1 VPPLKL
7 WLCRQKRLRQHLNA
21 LDHGGWWRVSRSSG
35 HASSPREEARSHRAR
50 RIQAVHNV
58 ACDPGPI
65 AARCRDPVRGD
76 RGRLGHRRTNPFV
89 AGLAFG
95 GLEEQSRRRLL
106 RFGHCRIVAGFLA
119 GLALASG
126 NTLSLP
132 APVLWVAVGL
142 IIAWAG
148 MLLRLWAVL
157 TLGRF
162 FTTTV
167 VVRAE
172 QTVVTGGPYR
182 FVRHPSYLGVLILLF
197 GFGLALGDLASA
209 VAMVVLPTM
218 GLLWRIKVEE
228 AALRAELGDRYIEY
242 CKGHARLI
250 PGIW

>member
-1 VPPLKL
+1 MWPVTLVLSQPAAEIPFGVTVAVWVIGERILSLRDLRSGAWKS
-7 WLCRQKRLRQHLNA
+7 RQ
-21 LDHGGWWRVSRSSG
+21 D
-35 HASSPREEARSHRAR
+35 
-50 RIQAVHNV
+50 
-58 ACDPGPI
+58 
-65 AARCRDPVRGD
+65 
-76 RGRLGHRRTNPFV
+76 
-89 AGLAFG
+89 AGSFLSVTAG
-95 GLEEQSRRRLL
+95 
-106 RFGHCRIVAGFLA
+106 IVAGFLA

-126 NTLSLP
+126 HTLSLP
-132 APVLWVAVGL
+132 APVVWVAVGL

-157 TLGRF
+157 ALGRF

>member
-1 VPPLKL
+1 MS
-7 WLCRQKRLRQHLNA
+7 
-21 LDHGGWWRVSRSSG
+21 D
-35 HASSPREEARSHRAR
+35 RAR
-50 RIQAVHNV
+50 RTRSSTMWPVTLVLSQPAAEIPFGVTVAVWV
-58 ACDPGPI
+58 IGERI
-65 AARCRDPVRGD
+65 LSFRDLRSGAWKSRQDAGSFLSVTAGV
-76 RGRLGHRRTNPFV
+76 FV
-89 AGLAFG
+89 
-95 GLEEQSRRRLL
+95 
-106 RFGHCRIVAGFLA
+106 GFLA
-119 GLALASG
+119 SLALASG
-126 NTLSLP
+126 HALSLP

-157 TLGRF
+157 TLGRL

-182 FVRHPSYLGVLILLF
+182 FVRHPSYLGVLILLC
-197 GFGLALGDLASA
+197 GLGLALGDLAGA
-209 VAMVVLPTM
+209 VATVVLPTMGLLCGHFDRDHLDASVVATVVLPTM

-228 AALRAELGDRYIEY
+228 AALRSELGDRYIEY

>member
-1 VPPLKL
+1 MS
-7 WLCRQKRLRQHLNA
+7 
-21 LDHGGWWRVSRSSG
+21 D
-35 HASSPREEARSHRAR
+35 RAR
-50 RIQAVHNV
+50 RTRSSTMWPVTLVLSQPAAEIPFGVTVAVWV
-58 ACDPGPI
+58 IGERI
-65 AARCRDPVRGD
+65 LSFRDLRSGAWKSRQDAGSFLSVTAGV
-76 RGRLGHRRTNPFV
+76 FV
-89 AGLAFG
+89 
-95 GLEEQSRRRLL
+95 
-106 RFGHCRIVAGFLA
+106 GFLA
-119 GLALASG
+119 SLALASG
-126 NTLSLP
+126 HALSLP

-157 TLGRF
+157 TLGRL

-182 FVRHPSYLGVLILLF
+182 FVRHPSYLGVLILLC
-197 GFGLALGDLASA
+197 GLGLALGDLAGA
-209 VAMVVLPTM
+209 VATVVLPTM

-228 AALRAELGDRYIEY
+228 AALRSELGDRYIEY